1 MKVQETCNMEG
12 QKETQFGKL
21 QHVFFDKVRRKMDEA
36 IKRILN
42 VFSILQRAKTAIL
55 RGKTMHFGG
64 SVVTNLKCVF
74 LAHCDVK

>member
-1 MKVQETCNMEG
+1 MEG

-64 SVVTNLKCVF
+64 L
-74 LAHCDVK
+74 

>member
-1 MKVQETCNMEG
+1 
-12 QKETQFGKL
+12 
-21 QHVFFDKVRRKMDEA
+21 MDEA

-64 SVVTNLKCVF
+64 SVATNLKCVF
-74 LAHCDVK
+74 LAHCDVKQTNGDDILGRKIAYFEACNDKSKACL